1 MNNCT
6 FYGRIA
12 KDIEINTTQSGMSVA
27 KFSMAISRFKKDD
40 PADFINMIAFN
51 KTAETIAQYF
61 RKGDP
66 ILVNSRV
73 QTGSYVNKEGAKVF
87 TTDFI
92 VDKFEFT
99 SARKSENNNT
109 NNDGLVSESFEDGE
123 DLPF

>member
-1 MNNCT
+1 MNNCV

-12 KDIEINTTQSGMSVA
+12 KDIEVNTTQSGMSVA
-27 KFSMAISRFKKDD
+27 KFSMAISRFKKED

-61 RKGDP
+61 KKGDP

-73 QTGSYVNKEGAKVF
+73 QTGSYVNKEGIKVF

-92 VDKFEFT
+92 IDKFEFT

-109 NNDGLVSESFEDGE
+109 NNNGLVSETFEDSE

>member
-61 RKGDP
+61 KKGDP
-66 ILVNSRV
+66 ILVNTHV
-73 QTGSYVNKEGAKVF
+73 QTGSYVNKEGIKVF

-92 VDKFEFT
+92 IDKFEFT
-99 SARKSENNNT
+99 NARKSDNNSMG
-109 NNDGLVSESFEDGE
+109 NDGLVSETFEDSE

>member
-12 KDIEINTTQSGMSVA
+12 KDIEINTTQSGMSVT

-61 RKGDP
+61 KKGDP
-66 ILVNSRV
+66 ILVNAHV
-73 QTGSYVNKEGAKVF
+73 QTGSYVNKEGTKVF

-99 SARKSENNNT
+99 SARKGENNNA
-109 NNDGLVSESFEDGE
+109 NNDGLVSETFEDGE